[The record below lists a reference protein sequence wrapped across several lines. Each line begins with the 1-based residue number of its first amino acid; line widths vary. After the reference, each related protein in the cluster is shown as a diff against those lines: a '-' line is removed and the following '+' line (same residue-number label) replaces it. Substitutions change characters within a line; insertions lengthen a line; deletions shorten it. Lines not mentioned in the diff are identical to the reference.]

1 MSIPDVTN
9 LGGAGVSACQP
20 PTELDLP
27 ESTPETSTH
36 PLDEL
41 AQPERQKAGGEVN
54 LPFLLEIGTEEIP
67 DWMIPTALE
76 NLRMSFEK
84 LDIPHES
91 VRLDAT
97 PRRLVLRAEGL
108 PARQPDSVERVLGP
122 PKSAPP
128 QAVAGFARKQGV
140 LLADLKL
147 ESTPKGEYY
156 TYLKKVPGRNIIDIL
171 AEALPGLILGLYFPK
186 TMYWTG
192 KGGPRFIRPIRW
204 IVALLAQAIIP
215 FELAGVRS
223 GALSSGHRRL
233 GAREIA
239 VTTADYQRR
248 LADHGVI
255 LSAEERRDRIR
266 AGMAGIRIKPDDKL
280 LETLV
285 YLTECPMPIQG
296 SFDPQFL
303 ELPEEVL
310 VTVMR
315 HHQRY
320 FSVQDSEGKLAPAFV
335 AVMNIPSDPEGFVRR
350 GNERVLRARFNDA
363 RFFWETDQKRPFAGR
378 KQDLANVTFQAKL
391 GSYLAKTERMMQ
403 LAAELGGD
411 AHAVRAAELSKIDL
425 TTELV
430 KEFTELQGV
439 VGGLYARVQG
449 ESEPVWQA
457 IYDHYKPESME
468 DAIPRNRTAQIVALA
483 DKLDTLRGCFGVGLI
498 PTGSRDPFALRR
510 AAQGVVRILIEGR
523 FDLSLFD
530 FLGKDES
537 LKSFF
542 AERVRYYFKDIR
554 GFAYD
559 EINACMAATA
569 VTAANPLAD
578 ARGSDPSRDRE
589 GAVASGWSNLVDL
602 EARLERVRG
611 LRASPDFEP
620 LAAAFKRIANIL
632 AQAKGTGFTAL
643 PSGID
648 ESLLEAGPERE
659 LYHEFRR
666 IAGQPIENAISRL
679 RPKIDL
685 FFDKVLVNAP
695 DPAVRQNRLTLLQT
709 LLAEFSTIADF
720 SEIVTNS

>member
-1 MSIPDVTN
+1 
-9 LGGAGVSACQP
+9 
-20 PTELDLP
+20 
-27 ESTPETSTH
+27 
-36 PLDEL
+36 
-41 AQPERQKAGGEVN
+41 
-54 LPFLLEIGTEEIP
+54 
-67 DWMIPTALE
+67 MIPTALE
-76 NLRMSFEK
+76 NLRLSFEK
-84 LDIPHES
+84 LEIPHDV

-97 PRRLVLRAEGL
+97 PRRLAIRAEGL

-122 PKSAPP
+122 PKAAPP
-128 QAVAGFARKQGV
+128 QAVAGFARKQGIKPEDMKV
-140 LLADLKL
+140 

-156 TYLKKVPGRNIIDIL
+156 TYLKKVQGRNTIDIL
-171 AEALPGLILGLYFPK
+171 AEALPGVILGLYFPK

-204 IVALLAQAIIP
+204 IVALLADDIIP
-215 FELAGVRS
+215 FQLAEVRS
-223 GALSSGHRRL
+223 GALTSGHRRL

-239 VTTADYQRR
+239 VTTTDYERR

-255 LSAEERRDRIR
+255 LSAEQRRNRIR
-266 AGMAGIRIKPDDKL
+266 SGMAGIRIKPDDSL

-285 YLTECPMPIQG
+285 YLTECPACIQG

-310 VTVMR
+310 ITVMR

-320 FSVQDSEGKLAPAFV
+320 FSVEDEQGKLAPAFV
-335 AVMNIPSDPEGFVRR
+335 AVMNIASDPEGFVRR

-363 RFFWETDQKRPFAGR
+363 RFFWETDQKKSLVDR
-378 KQDLANVTFQAKL
+378 KPDLANVTFQAKL

-411 AHAVRAAELSKIDL
+411 VHAVRAAELCKIDL

-449 ESEPVWQA
+449 ENETVWQS

-468 DAIPRNRTAQIVALA
+468 DAVPRHRTAQIVALA
-483 DKLDTLRGCFGVGLI
+483 DKLDTLRGCFAVGLI

-523 FDLSLFD
+523 FDLDLNTL
-530 FLGKDES
+530 LGSDEA
-537 LKSFF
+537 LKAFF

-559 EINACMAATA
+559 EINACMAA
-569 VTAANPLAD
+569 
-578 ARGSDPSRDRE
+578 SC
-589 GAVASGWSNLVDL
+589 GWGNLVDL
-602 EARLERVRG
+602 EARLERVSA

-620 LAAAFKRIANIL
+620 VAAAFKRIANIL
-632 AQAKGTGFTAL
+632 GQARSGGFQAST
-643 PSGID
+643 ID
-648 ESLLEAGPERE
+648 EKLLEEGPERE
-659 LYHEFRR
+659 LHQELKRN
-666 IAGQPIENAISRL
+666 AGQQIENVISHL

-720 SEIVTNS
+720 SEIVTTS